1 MRIVGGTMR
10 GRALVAPQGKDL
22 RPTSDR
28 ARESLFNI
36 LAHSPLVPVPLVG
49 CHFLDG
55 FCGTGAVGI
64 EALSRQAGRV
74 TLIDRDVAP
83 ANANLKALKLAG
95 QPIAAITSDMQR
107 VPKASAPADILFLDP
122 PYGSGLA
129 LPALEALLEGGWI
142 ADHALIAVELER
154 TEDFTPPSGFE
165 VADTRRYGKAQI
177 VFLHLL
183 SAPGAYG
190 MHTSSN

>member
-10 GRALVAPQGKDL
+10 GRALAAPEGMDL

-64 EALSRQAGRV
+64 EALSRQAARV
-74 TLIDRDVAP
+74 TLMDRDIAP

-95 QPIAAITSDMQR
+95 QPIAAIAADMQR
-107 VPKASAPADILFLDP
+107 LPKAAAPADILFLDP
-122 PYGSGLA
+122 PYGSGLV
-129 LPALEALLEGGWI
+129 LPALAALLEGGWI
-142 ADHALIAVELER
+142 ADHALIVVEIER
-154 TEDFTPPSGFE
+154 SEELAPPAGFE
-165 VADTRRYGKAQI
+165 TVDKRRYGKAQI
-177 VFLHLL
+177 VFLRLL
-183 SAPGAYG
+183 SAPGVFRPG
-190 MHTSSN
+190 T